1 MRRSRILAL
10 LGAAGMAAGLLGA
23 TSAVAGEHRGGGAPQ
38 VVAKGLD
45 NPRGLAFGPHG
56 ALYVTE
62 AGSGGSGPC
71 FAGPEGD
78 EVCWGASGAVT
89 VVRGRHQ
96 KRAATDIGSLA
107 APDGT
112 QAIGPSD
119 IAFRNGK
126 AYVTVGLGADP
137 AMRDQLPLLGR
148 KTNGWLL
155 KSGWH
160 GLVGAADVARFEA
173 KNDPDK
179 AGPDSNPNS
188 VVAERRGQAV
198 VDAGGNTLLWVKH
211 SKIRVLAKLPERTIV
226 APDFLGLPPGT
237 KIPLQSVPTSVA
249 KGPDGAYYVGELT
262 GFPFPHGK
270 ARVYKVKPGHE
281 PKVVASG
288 FTNVIDIGFHHGK
301 LYVLEIA
308 HAGLLNA
315 EQDPRGALYRVGHHG
330 KKLIKHTGL
339 VMPGGLALRGG
350 NAYISNC
357 SVCPAD
363 GSSPLGTGHVLRV
376 PLK

>member
-1 MRRSRILAL
+1 MRRSRILA
-10 LGAAGMAAGLLGA
+10 LLGA

-211 SKIRVLAKLPERTIV
+211 SKIRVLAKFPERTIV

-301 LYVLEIA
+301 LY
-308 HAGLLNA
+308 AGNRARRAA
-315 EQDPRGALYRVGHHG
+315 ERRAGPTRRAV
-330 KKLIKHTGL
+330 
-339 VMPGGLALRGG
+339 PGGAPRQEADQAHRPGDAG
-350 NAYISNC
+350 RAG
-357 SVCPAD
+357 PAWRQR
-363 GSSPLGTGHVLRV
+363 LHLQLQRV
-376 PLK
+376 PGGRQLAARHGARAAGSAQVIRG